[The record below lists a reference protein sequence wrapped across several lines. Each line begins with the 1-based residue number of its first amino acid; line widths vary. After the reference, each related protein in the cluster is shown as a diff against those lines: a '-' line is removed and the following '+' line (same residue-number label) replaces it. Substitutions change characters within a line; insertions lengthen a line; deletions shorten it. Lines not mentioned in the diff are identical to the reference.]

1 MPGIL
6 DVKFKFNLDNNRT
19 NKYKVIMLGQY
30 LYIQYTQAPHNT
42 MFEGHE
48 KIAVI
53 YVRNLKWRQG

>member
-53 YVRNLKWRQG
+53 YV